1 MSKVKVQTVIPG
13 GIVVSLHEDAMQVY
27 KSKWFNKWADKED
40 LTDRDLS
47 SAVKEMASG
56 LIDADL
62 GGHVM
67 KKRVALQ
74 GQGKS
79 GGARTLL
86 AFKVGDKAF
95 FMYGFAKNQQDNIS
109 AKELKALK
117 AMANQVLGYTPAQLK
132 VALKAGEFI
141 EVKHD
146 E

>member
-1 MSKVKVQTVIPG
+1 M
-13 GIVVSLHEDAMQVY
+13 HVY
-27 KSKWFNKWADKED
+27 KSKWFSKWSDKED
-40 LTDRDLS
+40 LTDRDLAL
-47 SAVKEMASG
+47 AVQEMASG

-86 AFKVGDKAF
+86 AFKLGDKAF
-95 FMYGFAKNQQDNIS
+95 FIFGFAKNQQDNIS
-109 AKELKALK
+109 PKELKALK
-117 AMANQVLGYTPAQLK
+117 ALAKQILNYTSAQLK
-132 VALKAGEFI
+132 VALNTGEFI
-141 EVKHD
+141 EVKCD

>member
-1 MSKVKVQTVIPG
+1 
-13 GIVVSLHEDAMQVY
+13 MQVY
-27 KSKWFNKWADKED
+27 KSKWFGKWADKED

-47 SAVKEMASG
+47 AAVQEMANG

-79 GGARTLL
+79 CGARTLL
-86 AFKVGDKAF
+86 AFKVGDQAF

-109 AKELKALK
+109 PKELKALK
-117 AMANQVLGYTPAQLK
+117 AMAKQILGYTPAQLK
-132 VALKAGEFI
+132 VALNAGEFI

>member
-1 MSKVKVQTVIPG
+1 
-13 GIVVSLHEDAMQVY
+13 MQVY
-27 KSKWFNKWADKED
+27 KSKWFSKWADKED
-40 LTDRDLS
+40 VTDRDLS
-47 SAVKEMASG
+47 AAVEEMANG

-95 FMYGFAKNQQDNIS
+95 FMYGFAKNQQDNIN

-117 AMANQVLGYTPAQLK
+117 AMAKQVLGYAPAQLK
-132 VALKAGEFI
+132 MVLNAGEFI
-141 EVKHD
+141 KVNHD

>member
-1 MSKVKVQTVIPG
+1 M
-13 GIVVSLHEDAMQVY
+13 HVY
-27 KSKWFNKWADKED
+27 KSKWFSKWADKED
-40 LTDRDLS
+40 LTDRDLAL
-47 SAVKEMASG
+47 AVQEMASG

-86 AFKVGDKAF
+86 AFKLGDKAF
-95 FMYGFAKNQQDNIS
+95 FIFGFAKNQQDNIS
-109 AKELKALK
+109 PKELKALK
-117 AMANQVLGYTPAQLK
+117 ALAKQILNYTSAQLK
-132 VALKAGEFI
+132 VALNAGEFI
-141 EVKHD
+141 EVKCD

>member
-1 MSKVKVQTVIPG
+1 
-13 GIVVSLHEDAMQVY
+13 MQVY
-27 KSKWFNKWADKED
+27 KSKWFGKWADKED
-40 LTDRDLS
+40 LTDQDLS
-47 SAVKEMASG
+47 AAVKEMVNG

-74 GQGKS
+74 GKGKS

-117 AMANQVLGYTPAQLK
+117 AMAKQVLGYTPTQLK
-132 VALKAGEFI
+132 VVLNAGEFI
-141 EVKHD
+141 EVRHD

>member
-1 MSKVKVQTVIPG
+1 
-13 GIVVSLHEDAMQVY
+13 MQVF
-27 KSKWFNKWADKED
+27 KSKWFGKWADKED
-40 LTDRDLS
+40 LTDQDLS
-47 SAVKEMASG
+47 AAVKEMVNG

-117 AMANQVLGYTPAQLK
+117 AMAKQVLGYTPAQLK
-132 VALKAGEFI
+132 VVLNAGEFI
-141 EVKHD
+141 EVRHD

>member
-1 MSKVKVQTVIPG
+1 
-13 GIVVSLHEDAMQVY
+13 MQVY
-27 KSKWFNKWADKED
+27 KSKWFGKWADKED
-40 LTDRDLS
+40 LTDQDLS
-47 SAVKEMASG
+47 AAVKEMVNG

-62 GGHVM
+62 GGHVV

-117 AMANQVLGYTPAQLK
+117 AMAKQVLGYTPAQLK
-132 VALKAGEFI
+132 MVLNAGEFI
-141 EVKHD
+141 EVRHD

>member
-1 MSKVKVQTVIPG
+1 
-13 GIVVSLHEDAMQVY
+13 MQVY
-27 KSKWFNKWADKED
+27 KSKWFSKWAEKED

-47 SAVKEMASG
+47 AAIEEIANG

-95 FMYGFAKNQQDNIS
+95 FMYGFAKSQQDNIS
-109 AKELKALK
+109 PKELKALK
-117 AMANQVLGYTPAQLK
+117 AMAKHILGYTPTQLSA
-132 VALKAGEFI
+132 ALNAGEFF
-141 EVKHD
+141 EVKQD

>member
-1 MSKVKVQTVIPG
+1 
-13 GIVVSLHEDAMQVY
+13 MQVY
-27 KSKWFNKWADKED
+27 KSKWFSKWADKED

-47 SAVKEMASG
+47 AAVEEMANG

-86 AFKVGDKAF
+86 AFKVGEQAF
-95 FMYGFAKNQQDNIS
+95 FMYGFGKNQQDNIS
-109 AKELKALK
+109 PKELKALK
-117 AMANQVLGYTPAQLK
+117 AMAKQVLSYTPAQLK
-132 VALKAGEFI
+132 VALNAGEFV

>member
-1 MSKVKVQTVIPG
+1 
-13 GIVVSLHEDAMQVY
+13 MQVY
-27 KSKWFNKWADKED
+27 KSKWFGKWADKED
-40 LTDRDLS
+40 LTDQDLS
-47 SAVKEMASG
+47 AAVKEMVNG

-74 GQGKS
+74 GKGKS
-79 GGARTLL
+79 GGTRTLL

-95 FMYGFAKNQQDNIS
+95 FIYGFAKNQQDNIS

-117 AMANQVLGYTPAQLK
+117 AMAKQVLGYTPAQLR
-132 VALKAGEFI
+132 VVLNAGEFI
-141 EVKHD
+141 EVRHD

>member
-1 MSKVKVQTVIPG
+1 
-13 GIVVSLHEDAMQVY
+13 MQVY
-27 KSKWFNKWADKED
+27 KSKWFGKWADKED
-40 LTDRDLS
+40 LTDQDLS
-47 SAVKEMASG
+47 AAVKEMENG

-62 GGHVM
+62 GGHVV

-109 AKELKALK
+109 AKELKALE
-117 AMANQVLGYTPAQLK
+117 AMAKQVLGYTPAQLK
-132 VALKAGEFI
+132 MVLNAGEFI
-141 EVKHD
+141 EVRHD

>member
-1 MSKVKVQTVIPG
+1 
-13 GIVVSLHEDAMQVY
+13 MQVY
-27 KSKWFNKWADKED
+27 KSKWFGKWAVKED
-40 LTDRDLS
+40 LTDQDLS
-47 SAVKEMASG
+47 AAVKEMVNG

-74 GQGKS
+74 GQGKR

-117 AMANQVLGYTPAQLK
+117 AMAKQVLGYTPAQLK
-132 VALKAGEFI
+132 VVLNAGEFI
-141 EVKHD
+141 EVRHD

>member
-1 MSKVKVQTVIPG
+1 
-13 GIVVSLHEDAMQVY
+13 MQVY
-27 KSKWFNKWADKED
+27 KSKWFTKWADKED

-47 SAVKEMASG
+47 AAVEEMANG

-62 GGHVM
+62 GGHVI

-86 AFKVGDKAF
+86 AFKVGEQAF

-117 AMANQVLGYTPAQLK
+117 AMAKQVLGYTPEQLK
-132 VALKAGEFI
+132 MVLNAGEFI
-141 EVKHD
+141 EVNHD

>member
-1 MSKVKVQTVIPG
+1 
-13 GIVVSLHEDAMQVY
+13 MQVY
-27 KSKWFNKWADKED
+27 KSKWFSKWADKED

-47 SAVKEMASG
+47 AAVQEMANG

-86 AFKVGDKAF
+86 AFKVGDKALNER
-95 FMYGFAKNQQDNIS
+95 KNEQRIS
-109 AKELKALK
+109 PGSDRCA
-117 AMANQVLGYTPAQLK
+117 
-132 VALKAGEFI
+132 
-141 EVKHD
+141 
-146 E
+146 

>member
-1 MSKVKVQTVIPG
+1 
-13 GIVVSLHEDAMQVY
+13 MQVY
-27 KSKWFNKWADKED
+27 KSKWFGKWADKEG
-40 LTDRDLS
+40 LTDQDLFA
-47 SAVKEMASG
+47 AVQEMANG

-86 AFKVGDKAF
+86 AFKLGDKAF
-95 FMYGFAKNQQDNIS
+95 FMFGFAKNQQDNIS
-109 AKELKALK
+109 SKELKALK
-117 AMANQVLGYTPAQLK
+117 SMAKHVLGYTAAQLN
-132 VALKAGEFI
+132 VALNTGEFI
-141 EVKHD
+141 EVKNY

>member
-1 MSKVKVQTVIPG
+1 
-13 GIVVSLHEDAMQVY
+13 MQVY
-27 KSKWFNKWADKED
+27 KSKWFGKWADKED
-40 LTDRDLS
+40 LTDQDLS
-47 SAVKEMASG
+47 AAVKEMVNG

-117 AMANQVLGYTPAQLK
+117 AMAKQVLGYTPAQLK
-132 VALKAGEFI
+132 MVLNAGEFI
-141 EVKHD
+141 EVRHD

>member
-1 MSKVKVQTVIPG
+1 
-13 GIVVSLHEDAMQVY
+13 MQVY
-27 KSKWFNKWADKED
+27 KSKWFGKWADKED
-40 LTDRDLS
+40 LTDQDLS
-47 SAVKEMASG
+47 AAVKEMENG

-62 GGHVM
+62 GGHVV

-95 FMYGFAKNQQDNIS
+95 FMFGFAKNQQDNIS

-117 AMANQVLGYTPAQLK
+117 AMAKQVLGYTPAQLK
-132 VALKAGEFI
+132 MVLNAGEFI
-141 EVKHD
+141 EVRHD

>member
-1 MSKVKVQTVIPG
+1 
-13 GIVVSLHEDAMQVY
+13 MQVY
-27 KSKWFNKWADKED
+27 KSKWFSKWADKED
-40 LTDRDLS
+40 LTDQDLS
-47 SAVKEMASG
+47 AAVKEMING

-117 AMANQVLGYTPAQLK
+117 AMAKQVLGYTPAQLK
-132 VALKAGEFI
+132 VVLNAGEFI
-141 EVKHD
+141 EVRHD

>member
-1 MSKVKVQTVIPG
+1 
-13 GIVVSLHEDAMQVY
+13 MQVY
-27 KSKWFNKWADKED
+27 KSKWFGKWADKED
-40 LTDRDLS
+40 LTDQDLS
-47 SAVKEMASG
+47 AAVKEMVNG

-117 AMANQVLGYTPAQLK
+117 AMAKQVLGYTPAQLK
-132 VALKAGEFI
+132 VVLNAGEFI
-141 EVKHD
+141 EVRHD

>member
-1 MSKVKVQTVIPG
+1 M
-13 GIVVSLHEDAMQVY
+13 HVY
-27 KSKWFNKWADKED
+27 KSKWFSKWADKED
-40 LTDRDLS
+40 LTDRELS
-47 SAVKEMASG
+47 SAVQEMAIG

-86 AFKVGDKAF
+86 AFKLGDKAF
-95 FMYGFAKNQQDNIS
+95 FIFGFAKNQQDNIS
-109 AKELKALK
+109 PKELKALK
-117 AMANQVLGYTPAQLK
+117 VLAKQVLSYTSAQLK
-132 VALKAGEFI
+132 VALNAGEFI
-141 EVKHD
+141 EVKHN

>member
-1 MSKVKVQTVIPG
+1 
-13 GIVVSLHEDAMQVY
+13 MQVY
-27 KSKWFNKWADKED
+27 KSKWFGKWADKED
-40 LTDRDLS
+40 LTDQDLS
-47 SAVKEMASG
+47 AAVKEMVNG

-86 AFKVGDKAF
+86 ALKVGDKAF

-117 AMANQVLGYTPAQLK
+117 AMAKQVLGYTPAQLK
-132 VALKAGEFI
+132 VVLNAGEFI
-141 EVKHD
+141 EVRHD

>member
-1 MSKVKVQTVIPG
+1 
-13 GIVVSLHEDAMQVY
+13 MQVY
-27 KSKWFNKWADKED
+27 KSKWFSKWADKED

-47 SAVKEMASG
+47 AAVEEMANG

-95 FMYGFAKNQQDNIS
+95 FMFGFAKNQQDNIS
-109 AKELKALK
+109 PKELKALK
-117 AMANQVLGYTPAQLK
+117 LMAKNVLGYTAQQLK
-132 VALKAGEFI
+132 VALDAGEFI
-141 EVKHD
+141 EVKSD

>member
-1 MSKVKVQTVIPG
+1 
-13 GIVVSLHEDAMQVY
+13 MQVF
-27 KSKWFNKWADKED
+27 KSKWFGKWADKED
-40 LTDRDLS
+40 LTDKDLS
-47 SAVKEMASG
+47 AAVEEMVNG

-86 AFKVGDKAF
+86 AFKMGDKAF
-95 FMYGFAKNQQDNIS
+95 FMFGFAKNQQDNIS
-109 AKELKALK
+109 PKELKALK
-117 AMANQVLGYTPAQLK
+117 AMAKQVLGYTPAQLN
-132 VALKAGEFI
+132 VALNAGEFI

>member
-1 MSKVKVQTVIPG
+1 
-13 GIVVSLHEDAMQVY
+13 MQVY
-27 KSKWFNKWADKED
+27 KSKWFSKWADKED

-47 SAVKEMASG
+47 SAVQEMAIG

-86 AFKVGDKAF
+86 AFKLGDKAF
-95 FMYGFAKNQQDNIS
+95 FIFGFAKNQQDNIS
-109 AKELKALK
+109 PKELKALK
-117 AMANQVLGYTPAQLK
+117 VLAKQVLSYTSAQLK
-132 VALKAGEFI
+132 VALNAGEFI
-141 EVKHD
+141 EVKHN

>member
-1 MSKVKVQTVIPG
+1 
-13 GIVVSLHEDAMQVY
+13 MQVY
-27 KSKWFNKWADKED
+27 KSKWFGKWADKED

-47 SAVKEMASG
+47 AAVQEMANG

-74 GQGKS
+74 GQGKI

-86 AFKVGDKAF
+86 AFKVGEQAF

-117 AMANQVLGYTPAQLK
+117 AMAKQVLGYTPVQLK
-132 VALKAGEFI
+132 MVLNAGEFI
-141 EVKHD
+141 EVNHD